1 MKPQTGILISVHS
14 YSKQYIQFYESQ
26 CATDS
31 HTGGF
36 VVKVP
41 DIQQYIY
48 TSIFYVTSLGRG
60 WLGAK
65 YQGCPVT
72 VKGKQN
78 IQMKMVCPR
87 LLLQQSS
94 QSPHR

>member
-65 YQGCPVT
+65 VSRVSRDGEGETEYTDEDG
-72 VKGKQN
+72 
-78 IQMKMVCPR
+78 
-87 LLLQQSS
+87 LS
-94 QSPHR
+94 

>member
-41 DIQQYIY
+41 DIQQYTY
-48 TSIFYVTSLGRG
+48 TSMFYVTSLGRG
-60 WLGAK
+60 LLGAK
-65 YQGCPVT
+65 VSRASRDGEGEAEST
-72 VKGKQN
+72 DEDG
-78 IQMKMVCPR
+78 
-87 LLLQQSS
+87 LS
-94 QSPHR
+94 

>member
-1 MKPQTGILISVHS
+1 M
-14 YSKQYIQFYESQ
+14 
-26 CATDS
+26 
-31 HTGGF
+31 
-36 VVKVP
+36 
-41 DIQQYIY
+41 
-48 TSIFYVTSLGRG
+48 SLLLAEACLAPR
-60 WLGAK
+60 
-65 YQGCPVT
+65 YQGCLVT